1 MKSIAFAL
9 MLAIGL
15 VSMTSMEVVAQT
27 DSTPFTATG
36 VVRATDMGEMGL
48 PSVNVREKGTY
59 NGTVTDLDG
68 AFVLSV
74 SSANA
79 VLEISYIGYLTQD
92 VALEGRTSVDVTL
105 APDVA
110 GLEEAI
116 VIGYGN
122 QKRSQ
127 ISGAVGKIG
136 SKEITSVPV
145 LRTEQALQGRAAG
158 VQVSQNSGQP
168 GSTQSIRI
176 RGTGSLNNAEPLYV
190 VDGIPSFGIDY
201 LNPSDIESI
210 SVLKDAAS
218 AAIYGARGGNGVVL
232 ITTKKG
238 SMNQKPQIT
247 YETYYGSQQPWK
259 YMALLN
265 AEEYAVLMNESR
277 ASAGLLPEP
286 GLSSPSFLGEGTDWQ
301 DAIFETTA
309 PIFNHS
315 VSFTQGTGRSST
327 SIGASHFAQDG
338 IIGGEK
344 GRFERTTFRVN
355 TRQEGSDRFRTGQ
368 NLNYTY
374 IQRSA
379 LAENNEFT
387 TPVVRALNMDPV
399 TEVVRP
405 DGEYAYSSYI
415 DSDIAN
421 PVNQIAITNDNWT
434 TNRFVGSAF
443 AEYDILQNLSFRSTM
458 SVDLSLGSHTI
469 FNPAYDLGIGEN
481 DPDRPA
487 YEWREINSLIRAENK
502 WSNWQWE
509 NVANY
514 NKSFERGDELQITA
528 GYSALY
534 NQYTDLVGVRDSL
547 ASNDPMQAYLNNSL
561 NAAEQ
566 APTSSGGISESAFV
580 SNFLRVNY
588 SLGEAWS
595 FSGTVRRD
603 GSSRFGEN
611 NRYGLFPSF
620 SAAWNLKSRPW
631 FDEKDWIDFAKLR
644 ASWGRNGNADGIG
657 NFDFTSVVYNGLN
670 YTFGLDQQQVNG
682 AGPVTTSNPDLKW
695 ETVQQTNIGLD
706 LDLYQ
711 GRVNF
716 VLDYFVKNTND
727 MLAVVPLPGV
737 VGLNPSATNVASAK
751 NSGVEFMANYRGEKG
766 DLTYN
771 IGGNIAFIRNEVTDL
786 GDGGQPIST
795 GNVFGSGEFV
805 AFTEIGMPMAYFYGM
820 ETAGIFQT
828 DEEAAANTAQPDA
841 QAGDVIF
848 VDQNGDGAIDAQD
861 KTIIG
866 NPHPDFTYGVTGEL
880 KYKQFDLNVFVQ
892 GSKGND
898 IYNGIFRYDL
908 NTTNLPVKWLER
920 WTGEGS
926 SNVLPRVSHSDPN
939 RNFRASDLFV
949 EDGSYLRIKNVQLGY
964 TLPDE
969 VMDRLGIR
977 SARVYVAATNLYTF
991 TSYSGLDP
999 EIGSRGTL
1007 EIGIDRGFYPSPRMY
1022 MVGLNL
1028 NF

>member
-1 MKSIAFAL
+1 MKNIAFAWMMVL
-9 MLAIGL
+9 GL
-15 VSMTSMEVVAQT
+15 VSVACLQ
-27 DSTPFTATG
+27 ATG
-36 VVRATDMGEMGL
+36 QTSPSPLTVTGTVKATDMGDLGL
-48 PSVNVREKGTY
+48 PSVNVIEKGTY

-68 AFVLSV
+68 GFMITV
-74 SSANA
+74 SSADA
-79 VLEISYIGYLTQD
+79 VLEVSYIGYLTEEVD
-92 VALEGRTSVDVTL
+92 VAGRSEIDVVLE
-105 APDVA
+105 PDVA

-158 VQVSQNSGQP
+158 VQVTQNSGQP

-238 SMNQKPQIT
+238 TMNQKPQIT
-247 YETYYGSQQPWK
+247 YETYYGTQEPWK

-265 AEEYAVLMNESR
+265 AEEYAILMNESR
-277 ASAGLLPEP
+277 ASAGLSPEP
-286 GLSSPSFLGEGTDWQ
+286 GLSNPALLGEGTDWQ
-301 DAIFETTA
+301 DAIFQRA
-309 PIFNHS
+309 PIVNHS
-315 VSFTQGTGRSST
+315 VSFVQGTGKSST
-327 SIGASHFAQDG
+327 SIGASHFSQDG

-399 TEVVRP
+399 TEVRRP
-405 DGEYAYSSYI
+405 DGEFAYSEYI

-421 PVNQIAITNDNWT
+421 PANQIALTNDNWT
-434 TNRFVGSAF
+434 TNRFVGSAY
-443 AEYDILQNLSFRSTM
+443 AEYDILKDLSFRSTM
-458 SVDLSLGSHTI
+458 SVDLSLGSQTI
-469 FNPAYDLGIGEN
+469 FNPSYDLGIGPN
-481 DPDRPA
+481 DPNRPA
-487 YEWREINSLIRAENK
+487 YEWREINSLVRAENK

-514 NKSFERGDELQITA
+514 NKSFENGDELQVTA

-534 NQYTDLVGVRDSL
+534 NQYTNLVGVRDSL
-547 ASNDPMQAYLNNSL
+547 ASNDPLQAYLNNSL

-566 APTSSGGISESAFV
+566 APTASGGISESAFV
-580 SNFLRVNY
+580 SNFMRVNY

-595 FSGTVRRD
+595 FAGTIRRD
-603 GSSRFGEN
+603 GSSRFGIN
-611 NRYGLFPSF
+611 NRFGIFPSA
-620 SAAWNLKSRPW
+620 SVAWNLKTLPW
-631 FDEKDWIDFAKLR
+631 VDEKDWIDFAKLR

-682 AGPVTTSNPDLKW
+682 AGPVITSNPDLQW
-695 ETVQQTNIGLD
+695 ETVEQTNIGLD
-706 LDLYQ
+706 LDLYE
-711 GRVNF
+711 GKLNF
-716 VLDYFVKNTND
+716 VFDYFIKNTND

-737 VGLNPSATNVASAK
+737 VGLNPGATNVASAR
-751 NSGVEFMANYRGEKG
+751 NSGVELMLNYRGEKG
-766 DLTYN
+766 DWKYN
-771 IGGNIAFIRNEVTDL
+771 VGGNISFIRNEITDL
-786 GDGGQPIST
+786 GDGGQPIAT

-805 AFTEIGMPMAYFYGM
+805 AYTEIGQPMAYFYGM

-828 DEEAAANTAQPDA
+828 DEEAAANSAQPDA

-848 VDQNGDGAIDAQD
+848 VDQNMDGAIDADD
-861 KTIIG
+861 KVMIG
-866 NPHPDFTYGVTGEL
+866 NPHPDFTYGLTGEL
-880 KYKQFDLNVFVQ
+880 KYKQFDLNIFLQ

-920 WTGEGS
+920 WTGENT

-949 EDGSYLRIKNVQLGY
+949 EDGSYLRVKNVQLGY
-964 TLPDE
+964 TLHDNLADKIG
-969 VMDRLGIR
+969 VR
-977 SARVYVAATNLYTF
+977 SLRVYVAATNLFTF

-1007 EIGIDRGFYPSPRMY
+1007 EIGIDRGFYPSPRMF
-1022 MVGLNL
+1022 MAGLNL

>member
-1 MKSIAFAL
+1 MLRHTIAL
-9 MLAIGL
+9 L
-15 VSMTSMEVVAQT
+15 VLGWFLPGAWQQVLGQSTFVV
-27 DSTPFTATG
+27 SG
-36 VVRATDMGEMGL
+36 VITATDMGEMGL
-48 PSVNVREKGTY
+48 PSVNVLEKGTF

-68 AFVLSV
+68 AYTLTV
-74 SSANA
+74 SSPEA
-79 VLEISYIGYLTQD
+79 VIEVSFIGYLTKS
-92 VALEGRTSVDVTL
+92 VEVNGRANVNVEL
-105 APDVA
+105 QPDVL
-110 GLEEAI
+110 GLEEA
-116 VIGYGN
+116 VVVGYGN

-238 SMNQKPQIT
+238 SMNAKPQIS
-247 YETYYGSQQPWK
+247 YETYYGTQEPWK

-265 AEEYAVLMNESR
+265 AEQYAILQNESR
-277 ASAGLLPEP
+277 AAAGLSPEP
-286 GLSSPSFLGEGTDWQ
+286 GLANPALLGEGTDWQ
-301 DAIFETTA
+301 DAIFQRA
-309 PIFNHS
+309 PIVNHS
-315 VSFTQGTGRSST
+315 VSYIQGTGRSST

-399 TEVVRP
+399 TEVQRP
-405 DGEYAYSSYI
+405 DGEYAYSEYI

-443 AEYDILQNLSFRSTM
+443 AEYDILKNLSFRSTM
-458 SVDLSLGSHTI
+458 SVDLSLGSQRI
-469 FNPAYDLGIGEN
+469 FNPAYDLGIGAG
-481 DPDRPA
+481 DPNRPA
-487 YEWREINSLIRAENK
+487 YEFREINSLILAENK

-514 NKSFERGDELQITA
+514 KKSFENGDELAVTA

-534 NQYTDLVGVRDSL
+534 NQYTNLVGVRDSL
-547 ASNDPMQAYLNNSL
+547 ASNDPDQAYLNNSL

-566 APTSSGGISESAFV
+566 APTSSGGISQSAFL
-580 SNFLRVNY
+580 SNFVRVNY
-588 SLGEAWS
+588 SVGDAWS

-611 NRYGLFPSF
+611 NRYGVFPSL
-620 SAAWNLKSRPW
+620 SAAWNLKSLPW
-631 FDEKDWIDFAKLR
+631 VDEKEWIDFAKLR

-670 YTFGLDQQQVNG
+670 YTFGLDQSQVNG
-682 AGPVTTSNPDLKW
+682 AGPVTTSNPDLRW

-706 LDLYQ
+706 LDLYK
-711 GRVNF
+711 GKVNF
-716 VLDYFVKNTND
+716 VFDYFIKNTND

-737 VGLNPSATNVASAK
+737 VGLNPSATNVASAR
-751 NSGVEFMANYRGEKG
+751 NSGVELMLGYRDNKG
-766 DLTYN
+766 DWDYSIN
-771 IGGNIAFIRNEVTDL
+771 GNISFIRNEVTDL
-786 GDGGQPIST
+786 GEGGQPIST
-795 GNVFGSGEFV
+795 GTVFGVGEFV
-805 AFTEIGMPMAYFYGM
+805 AFTEIDMPMAYFYGF
-820 ETAGIFQT
+820 ETDGIFQT
-828 DEEAAANTAQPDA
+828 DEAAAANTAQPDA

-848 VDQNGDGAIDAQD
+848 VDQNNDGILDNDD
-861 KTIIG
+861 KVMIG
-866 NPHPDFTYGVTGEL
+866 NPHPDFVYGLNAEV
-880 KYKQFDLNVFVQ
+880 KYKRFDLSLFLQ

-908 NTTNLPVKWLER
+908 NTTNLPVAWLER
-920 WTGEGS
+920 WTGENT
-926 SNVLPRVSHSDPN
+926 SNVLPRMSHSDPN
-939 RNFRASDLFV
+939 RNFRVSDLFV
-949 EDGSYLRIKNVQLGY
+949 EDGSYLRVKNVQLGY
-964 TLPDE
+964 TLEPE
-969 VMDRLGIR
+969 LAERLGIR
-977 SARVYVAATNLYTF
+977 SCRFYVAATNLFTF

-1007 EIGIDRGFYPSPRMY
+1007 EIGIDRGFYPSPRMF
-1022 MVGLNL
+1022 MAGLNL